1 MDIKKLGLN
10 ELMFLYFN
18 LKNEKDKNNI
28 PKSFT
33 AESTIK
39 TANKTTNVIS
49 PDIDKKNYL
58 ELRLNGLNK
67 NYDFQENKFIRSGNK
82 KIKIIFDNEKH
93 LSLEQY
99 LNNIYQEIKKRYI
112 FLTTE
117 KFSEI
122 FAIQAFVFRGSFD
135 LTGNYLTTDMHS
147 SRTSSKKYIGN
158 LIKLISLTN
167 LDSQLNLNF
176 RQLQKQYVNNTA
188 KRATQFRI
196 NLHYFYTH
204 YYKKIKEINPYRYQQ
219 FIDNSK
225 SLKLKNDAKDD
236 NNSFIERINFYQKNI
251 VNRQNINVNKLR
263 EMLDFSELDGKSNK
277 GKKRSNNAKNFAQ
290 LNAPE
295 RCSACCNQYKTKDR
309 TFRRKNSDF
318 WYFELHHVISF
329 ANKEIQTEV
338 PENYVKLCPVCHRA
352 LTPNRAQEEYQKTL
366 INNILENNDET
377 KEYVENIKKLTNE
390 IGKSNVDYVF
400 EKLK

>member
-1 MDIKKLGLN
+1 MNIKKLGLN

-18 LKNEKDKNNI
+18 LKNGKVKNNI
-28 PKSFT
+28 PEYFI
-33 AESTIK
+33 AESIIK
-39 TANKTTNVIS
+39 TANKTTNVVS
-49 PDIDKKNYL
+49 PDIDKKDYL

-67 NYDFQENKFIRSGNK
+67 NYDFQENKFIIEKK
-82 KIKIIFDNEKH
+82 KIKIKFENEKH

-135 LTGNYLTTDMHS
+135 LTANYLTTDMHP
-147 SRTSSKKYIGN
+147 SRTSSKEYIGN

-176 RQLQKQYVNNTA
+176 RQLQKQYVDNTS

-225 SLKLKNDAKDD
+225 SLTLKNDAKDD
-236 NNSFIERINFYQKNI
+236 DNNFIQRISFYQKNI
-251 VNRQNINVNKLR
+251 VNKQNIDVNKLR
-263 EMLDFSELDGKSNK
+263 EMLDFNELDGKLNK
-277 GKKRSNNAKNFAQ
+277 EKKRSNNAKNFAQ
-290 LNAPE
+290 LNALE
-295 RCSACCNQYKTKDR
+295 RCAACCNQYETKDR
-309 TFRRKNSDF
+309 TFKRKNSDF

-338 PENYVKLCPVCHRA
+338 PENYVKLCPTCHRA
-352 LTPNRAQEEYQKTL
+352 LTPNRTQEEYQKTL

-377 KEYVENIKKLTNE
+377 KEYVENIKKSTNE
-390 IGKSNVDYVF
+390 TGKSNVDYVF